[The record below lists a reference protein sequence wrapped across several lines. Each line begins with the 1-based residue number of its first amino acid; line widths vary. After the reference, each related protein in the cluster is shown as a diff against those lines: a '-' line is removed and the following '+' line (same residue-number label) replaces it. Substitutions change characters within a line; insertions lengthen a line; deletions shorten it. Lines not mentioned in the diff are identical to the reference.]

1 MMARIHQQG
10 NTRSNLKRRCR
21 TVDPMAA
28 YDRLPPDLRAWLM
41 HAALPWS
48 AQSVLHLWRKYL
60 RMTGG
65 DLEEGRD
72 HLTRVEREMLKLDV

>member
-10 NTRSNLKRRCR
+10 NTRSNLKRRSR
-21 TVDPMAA
+21 TVDPMTA

-41 HAALPWS
+41 HSALLWS
-48 AQSVLHLWRKYL
+48 AQSALRLWRKYL

-65 DLEEGRD
+65 DLEEARH
-72 HLTRVEREMLKLDV
+72 HLTRVERETLKRDV